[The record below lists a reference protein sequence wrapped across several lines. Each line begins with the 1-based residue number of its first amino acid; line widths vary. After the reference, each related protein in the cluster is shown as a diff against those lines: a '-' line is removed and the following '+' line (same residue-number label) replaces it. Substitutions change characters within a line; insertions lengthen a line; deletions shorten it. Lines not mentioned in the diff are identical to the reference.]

1 MRRRLSISLGLLCC
15 SVAASV
21 WAAGAASPETATTR
35 TDVVELANQP
45 AFGDLAEI
53 RQRRFLRVLVV
64 PNKTHYFIDQGHQY
78 GLALELGREFEKLL
92 NRDFPL
98 RQKHYVSVVFIPV
111 HRDQVFPYLQQGRGD
126 IAIANLT
133 RTPEREAWADFSRP
147 FIDDAREIIAARAGA
162 RPLQSLDDLSGRPVY
177 VRPSSSFHTHLQAH
191 NQTLLHRGLPP
202 ITLLPAEE
210 YFEAEDL
217 LEMLN
222 AGIVEYTAI
231 DQHIGEF
238 WQQVFPNITLQPQAT
253 LASGQQIAWALRKK
267 TPQLRALVNR
277 FMAQHR
283 SGTLVGN
290 TLLKR
295 YLENTKWAR
304 STATRVELARFE
316 RTIALFRKY
325 GNSYDFDPLM
335 LAAQGYQESGLDQS
349 ARSPAG
355 AIGIMQ
361 LMPTTGAALKVG
373 DIRRLESNIHGGAKY
388 MRLLVDTHFNEPGLD
403 AFNRTLFAFAAYNA
417 GPTRVAELRRKAR
430 RQGLDPTQ
438 WFHHVEIIA
447 TQEIGRETTQYVANI
462 AKYYVGYKLLAEQ
475 QRDPLNTE
483 HGKPRAP

>member
-1 MRRRLSISLGLLCC
+1 MRHRLLTVLGLLCC
-15 SVAASV
+15 LPA
-21 WAAGAASPETATTR
+21 WAAGEAAPTADAQQP
-35 TDVVELANQP
+35 DVVERANQP
-45 AFGDLAEI
+45 AFGDLPEI

-78 GLALELGREFEKLL
+78 GLAPELGREFEKLL
-92 NRDFPL
+92 NKDFPA

-111 HRDQVFPYLQQGRGD
+111 HRDQVFPALREGRGD

-133 RTPEREAWADFSRP
+133 RTAEREAWADFSRP
-147 FIDDAREIIAARAGA
+147 FISDVHEIIAARAGA
-162 RPLQSLDDLSGRPVY
+162 RPVASLDDLSGRPVY
-177 VRPSSSFHTHLQAH
+177 VRPSSSFHAHLQAY
-191 NQTLLHRGLPP
+191 NQTLERRGLAP
-202 ITLLPAEE
+202 IVLLPAEE

-238 WQQVFPNITLQPQAT
+238 WQQVFPRITLLPQVT

-267 TPQLRALVNR
+267 TPQLRALVDR

-283 SGTLVGN
+283 SGTLIGN

-295 YLENTKWAR
+295 YLDDTKWTR

-325 GNSYDFDPLM
+325 GNSYGFDPLM

-349 ARSPAG
+349 VRSPAG

-361 LMPTTGAALKVG
+361 LMPATGASLKVG
-373 DIRRLESNIHGGAKY
+373 DIRHIEANIHGGAKY
-388 MRLLVDTHFNEPGLD
+388 MRILVDEYFNEPGLD
-403 AFNRTLFAFAAYNA
+403 DFNRTLFAFAAYNA
-417 GPTRVAELRRKAR
+417 GPTRVAEWRRIAKR
-430 RQGLDPTQ
+430 RGLDPNQ
-438 WFHHVEIIA
+438 WFQHVEIIA
-447 TQEIGRETTQYVANI
+447 TQQIGRETTQYVANI

-475 QRDPLNTE
+475 RRDPLNTE
-483 HGKPRAP
+483 RGKPALR